1 MSFGVEYIGH
11 VAVAAPGTGFVNR
24 DTSHLCPGVVGMGRF
39 DIMGRHAPEPGVVF
53 LQSVGDRR
61 HRHLPAQ
68 EHDKGFKKQR
78 KAAAFPGPRHRHA
91 LDAMLRAI
99 AARHARFQQALI
111 LEEVQVLPPLGAGV
125 MRQAKLAALRAA
137 KALPSLKIQLQKQL
151 AWFAFKST
159 FLTFHPASSCRAAVN
174 NTSGVIGPILFPL
187 AKDLQGPAMR
197 PLFLV
202 NRVLRAPDSK
212 KIMLDHPFTTGEVVR
227 VSAVLCNRHIT
238 FFGNELPLH
247 FMTQENKRSFH
258 YNSITSNRDSS
269 CNESSGIRPP
279 GRLSFPPPE

>member
-1 MSFGVEYIGH
+1 MLMSSICWAFPVGH
-11 VAVAAPGTGFVNR
+11 QRLGEGLQSLSAAAFDHQEKIMSLRRRVHWSRSGGRAGRCVSSTETR
-24 DTSHLCPGVVGMGRF
+24 RTCAQELLALGRF

-61 HRHLPAQ
+61 HRHLPTQ

-91 LDAMLRAI
+91 LDAMFRAI
-99 AARHARFQQALI
+99 AARHARFQHALI

-159 FLTFHPASSCRAAVN
+159 FPHLPSPFELQGRRKQYFRCHRPYSV
-174 NTSGVIGPILFPL
+174 PL

-212 KIMLDHPFTTGEVVR
+212 KVMLDHPFTTAGSRE
-227 VSAVLCNRHIT
+227 T
-238 FFGNELPLH
+238 
-247 FMTQENKRSFH
+247 
-258 YNSITSNRDSS
+258 
-269 CNESSGIRPP
+269 
-279 GRLSFPPPE
+279 